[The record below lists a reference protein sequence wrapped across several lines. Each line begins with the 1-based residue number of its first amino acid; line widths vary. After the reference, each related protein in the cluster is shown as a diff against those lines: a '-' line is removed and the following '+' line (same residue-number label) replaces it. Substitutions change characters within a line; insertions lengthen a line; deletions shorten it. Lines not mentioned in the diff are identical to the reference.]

1 MKKILNNL
9 GKIFVVLDQ
18 KQERDIRQGV
28 LLVDGSSILH
38 NNFALI
44 IKGVKEKFKN
54 ANLSVLT
61 FKNKEG
67 FLRENFPD
75 IEIIVPK
82 DKGIINKY
90 RLAIKLFSLL
100 KKKYSFII
108 LSSLDSS
115 LVFVSMVFG
124 RQPVFLYNR
133 WLEWYRVRYRTFL
146 DILLRANSADKNRR
160 KINRSMQDAIKSIG
174 RSFII
179 LSSLYEE
186 DISTP
191 VLVVDDGCGELGYIT
206 TAVRKAKANFI
217 NPDISVITF
226 PGREHYFTGIIPAE
240 RVFAARDPERKF
252 SLAMQIYRMRNA
264 GFSRIVLTSLD
275 IAPIL
280 ASFLFIKADV
290 LLYNK
295 WHEWWRL
302 GFRTIYG
309 YIKAMLDFLCATVIV
324 MYLLVICGFVLLRT
338 TFGLLLSD
346 RAYNHGKTDE

>member
-61 FKNKEG
+61 FKDKEG

-75 IEIIVPK
+75 IEIIVPE
-82 DKGIINKY
+82 DKSVISKY

-100 KKKYSFII
+100 KREYSFVI
-108 LSSLDSS
+108 LSSLDIS
-115 LVFVSMVFG
+115 LVFVSVFFG
-124 RQPVFLYNR
+124 RQPVFLHNR
-133 WLEWYRVRYRTFL
+133 WFEWYRVRCRTFL
-146 DILLRANSADKNRR
+146 DIILRAQSTDKNRR
-160 KINRSMQDAIKSIG
+160 KTNRGMQDVVKSIG

-191 VLVVDDGCGELGYIT
+191 VLVVDDGRGELGYIT
-206 TAVRKAKANFI
+206 TAARKTKTNFI
-217 NPDISVITF
+217 NPNISVVTF
-226 PGREHYFTGIIPAE
+226 SDRKHYFMEIVPHGNIFT
-240 RVFAARDPERKF
+240 VKDPDRRF
-252 SLAMQIYRMRNA
+252 SLAIQIYRMRKH

-280 ASFLFIKADV
+280 VSFLFIRGKV
-290 LLYNK
+290 FLYNK

-302 GFRTIYG
+302 SFRTIYG
-309 YIKAMLDFLCATVIV
+309 YVKAMLGLLYAMIIF
-324 MYLLVICGFVLLRT
+324 MYLLVTCGFILLRT
-338 TFGLLLSD
+338 ASGLLLGWV
-346 RAYNHGKTDE
+346 YNHKKTNE

>member
-9 GKIFVVLDQ
+9 GKVFVVLDQ

-28 LLVDGSSILH
+28 LLVDGSSMLH
-38 NNFALI
+38 NKLALI

-61 FKNKEG
+61 FKDKEV

-75 IEIIVPK
+75 IEIIIPK

-90 RLAIKLFSLL
+90 RLALKLFSLL
-100 KKKYSFII
+100 KREYSFII
-108 LSSLDSS
+108 LSSLDIS

-133 WLEWYRVRYRTFL
+133 WFEWYRVRCRTLL
-146 DILLRANSADKNRR
+146 DILLMAKSVDKNRR
-160 KINRSMQDAIKSIG
+160 KINRGIQDMIRSMG

-179 LSSLYEE
+179 LSNLYEE
-186 DISTP
+186 EIKTH
-191 VLVVDDGCGELGYIT
+191 VLVADDGRGELGYIT
-206 TAVRKAKANFI
+206 TAVKKAKANFI
-217 NPDISVITF
+217 NPDMSVITF

-240 RVFAARDPERKF
+240 RVFAAKDPERKF
-252 SLAMQIYRMRNA
+252 SLAIQICRMRRA

-309 YIKAMLDFLCATVIV
+309 YIKAMLDFLCAVVIV
-324 MYLLVICGFVLLRT
+324 MYLLITCGFILLKT
-338 TFGLLLSD
+338 AFGLLLD
-346 RAYNHGKTDE
+346 QAHNQRKTNE

>member
-1 MKKILNNL
+1 
-9 GKIFVVLDQ
+9 VVLDQ
-18 KQERDIRQGV
+18 RQERDIRQGV

-61 FKNKEG
+61 FKDKEG

-90 RLAIKLFSLL
+90 RLAIELFSLL
-100 KKKYSFII
+100 KREYSFII
-108 LSSLDSS
+108 LSSLDIS
-115 LVFVSMVFG
+115 LVFVSIFFS

-133 WLEWYRVRYRTFL
+133 WFEWYRVRCRTFL
-146 DILLRANSADKNRR
+146 DIILRVKSADKNRG
-160 KINRSMQDAIKSIG
+160 KINRGMRNVIKSIG

-179 LSSLYEE
+179 LSNLYEE
-186 DISTP
+186 DISTH
-191 VLVVDDGCGELGYIT
+191 VLVADDGRGELGYIT

-226 PGREHYFTGIIPAE
+226 LGREHYFTGIIPAE
-240 RVFAARDPERKF
+240 RVFAAKYPERKF
-252 SLAMQIYRMRNA
+252 SLAMQIYRMRKA
-264 GFSRIVLTSLD
+264 GFSRIVLTNLD
-275 IAPIL
+275 TSPIL
-280 ASFLFIKADV
+280 AAFLFIKADI

-302 GFRTIYG
+302 SFRTIYG
-309 YIKAMLDFLCATVIV
+309 YIKAMLDFLCATVIF
-324 MYLLVICGFVLLRT
+324 MYLLVICGFILLRT
-338 TFGLLLSD
+338 AFGLLLSG
-346 RAYNHGKTDE
+346 RAYNRGKTDE